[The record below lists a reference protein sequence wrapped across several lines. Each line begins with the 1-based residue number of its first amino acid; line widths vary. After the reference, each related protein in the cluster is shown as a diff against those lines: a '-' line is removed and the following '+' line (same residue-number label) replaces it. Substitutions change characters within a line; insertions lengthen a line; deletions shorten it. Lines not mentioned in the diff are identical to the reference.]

1 MTAQVSTVPRPWF
14 PYHAADDPTA
24 TVMGWGWWYSS
35 VGGYN
40 IGGHGT
46 FYPDGAQFLGSQWRE
61 RIRMLGGDPN
71 AEYMTAWMQ
80 VNAPSA
86 DKYDYEIVLYRRD
99 GNYYKPIAAYYR
111 KRESSWVEIRDTLV
125 PFALMVIAIAGGQ
138 AWLANNIGAAIV
150 SAEFAAAYPAATQA
164 IGQIAISTATSGG
177 DVVGA
182 VSNVAASYIGAGVGG
197 TVGATFDSQAIGR
210 AAAAATTAALTDG
223 DVKQAAALSF
233 VKSGA
238 TTVDEYLTQPS
249 EYVYGGE
256 IDFAVG
262 DDGLFPGDPLQEMST
277 DYFAGGSVDTGF
289 LDPVPGGAM
298 SFEEMVAPPTFDY
311 TFGGEISSEY
321 ASPYDLEQL
330 GVGLPT
336 MTEAMS
342 PAQSATPAEAGGG
355 IFGTGVTVA
364 DITNLALAAIKVN
377 AAYQASQSP
386 PLRTSVVTSSGVTK
400 TPNANGTLT
409 VRSPSGQVATA
420 RPEVGVPYTLPDGRT
435 IINNGNGTYS
445 TVLPNGQTMTA
456 AYAPLTQPGAV
467 SPALLWGG
475 LAIGGGLLFLASRR

>member
-1 MTAQVSTVPRPWF
+1 MPRPWF

-40 IGGHGT
+40 IGGHAS
-46 FYPDGAQFLGSQWRE
+46 FYPDGAQFLGPDWRE
-61 RIRMLGGDPN
+61 RIRMLGGDSN
-71 AEYMTAWMQ
+71 AEYMSAWMQ
-80 VNAPSA
+80 VNAPGA

-111 KRESSWVEIRDTLV
+111 KRESSWVETRDALV
-125 PFALMVIAIAGGQ
+125 PFVLTVVAIAGGQ
-138 AWLANNIGAAIV
+138 AWLASNIGAAV
-150 SAEFAAAYPAATQA
+150 VTAEFAAAYPAATQA
-164 IGQIAISTATSGG
+164 IGQIAVSTAMSGG
-177 DVVGA
+177 DVESA
-182 VSNVAASYIGAGVGG
+182 VMNTAASYIGAGVGG
-197 TVGATFDSQAIGR
+197 AIGATFDSQAIGK
-210 AAAAATTAALTDG
+210 AAAAATTAALRDG

-233 VKSGA
+233 LQSGA
-238 TTVDEYLTQPS
+238 KTVDEYLTQPAK
-249 EYVYGGE
+249 YVFGGE
-256 IDFAVG
+256 VNFAIG
-262 DDGLFPGDPLQEMST
+262 DQGLFPGDPLQDMST
-277 DYFAGGSVDTGF
+277 AYFAGGYSETGF

-298 SFEEMVAPPTFDY
+298 GFKEMAGSPSFDY
-311 TFGGEISSEY
+311 RFGGGMSSGY
-321 ASPYDLEQL
+321 TSPYDLEQL

-342 PAQSATPAEAGGG
+342 PAQNATPTPTDTGGG
-355 IFGTGVTVA
+355 IFGSGISVA

-386 PLRTSVVTSSGVTK
+386 PLRTSVVTSAGVTK

-409 VRSPSGQVATA
+409 VRAPSGQVATV

-445 TVLPNGQTMTA
+445 TVLPNGQTTTTT
-456 AYAPLTQPGAV
+456 YASLTHPGEV